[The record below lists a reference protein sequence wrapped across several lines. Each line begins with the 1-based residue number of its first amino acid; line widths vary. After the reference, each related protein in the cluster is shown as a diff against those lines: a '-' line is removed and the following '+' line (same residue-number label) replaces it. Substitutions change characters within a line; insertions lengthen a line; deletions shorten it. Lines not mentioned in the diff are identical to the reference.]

1 MHAYNVFYALLP
13 PGNLS
18 PANTFPSQLHF
29 LFLFLLL
36 NNPLSPVSTAYHTWH
51 GNIHWDV
58 SILPLVTYPKKY
70 DSFCPNSH

>member
-36 NNPLSPVSTAYHTWH
+36 NNPLSPVSTAYHTRAWKH
-51 GNIHWDV
+51 SLGCKYFAPGHI
-58 SILPLVTYPKKY
+58 PKEI
-70 DSFCPNSH
+70 